1 MRSRLWPV
9 PVVVFLVIW
18 GLTTHGK
25 FSLTGDEP
33 HYLVM
38 AESLRADG
46 DLDLGNNYAP
56 SASPLAPE
64 PVAIEQHARLDRRGR
79 LRSVHDPGVAMLLL
93 PVYAVAVQVAGAV
106 PAAALASVRMTPGL
120 FIYAIV
126 SLAQLAL
133 ACLAMAL
140 LAAALVPA
148 VPIAH
153 ARAAVWIAA
162 LTPPLLANSF
172 LVFPE
177 VPALVVTCAVV
188 WACGAGRAR
197 SWSLPVAAVAI
208 GLLPWLHRKFAL
220 FALGLLFVLLW
231 ERRAEIRAAP
241 RRAALAGALFAAPVA
256 AFFALSWQ
264 WWGNLGGPTA
274 IDGVPLWIGS
284 LAMGAPGLLIDRE
297 NGLLVWG
304 PIHLVALVAWWQ
316 TRARTWPFAVPALL
330 LAVPCAAHNLWW
342 GGFAPAARFLVPLIP
357 FLAVALAPMLAG
369 RRVVRALVVL
379 GIPQLVICA
388 IGWQRPRVLWPRGDG
403 QNRVLEAIPGLGP
416 MLDAALPSFRT
427 GPLDPVAVAVTIA
440 VVAGVAVSLHYAMRP
455 AAATSPTSRAGT
467 S

>member
-133 ACLAMAL
+133 ACLAL
-140 LAAALVPA
+140 
-148 VPIAH
+148 
-153 ARAAVWIAA
+153 
-162 LTPPLLANSF
+162 
-172 LVFPE
+172 
-177 VPALVVTCAVV
+177 
-188 WACGAGRAR
+188 
-197 SWSLPVAAVAI
+197 SL
-208 GLLPWLHRKFAL
+208 
-220 FALGLLFVLLW
+220 
-231 ERRAEIRAAP
+231 
-241 RRAALAGALFAAPVA
+241 
-256 AFFALSWQ
+256 
-264 WWGNLGGPTA
+264 
-274 IDGVPLWIGS
+274 
-284 LAMGAPGLLIDRE
+284 
-297 NGLLVWG
+297 
-304 PIHLVALVAWWQ
+304 IH
-316 TRARTWPFAVPALL
+316 
-330 LAVPCAAHNLWW
+330 
-342 GGFAPAARFLVPLIP
+342 I
-357 FLAVALAPMLAG
+357 
-369 RRVVRALVVL
+369 
-379 GIPQLVICA
+379 
-388 IGWQRPRVLWPRGDG
+388 
-403 QNRVLEAIPGLGP
+403 
-416 MLDAALPSFRT
+416 
-427 GPLDPVAVAVTIA
+427 
-440 VVAGVAVSLHYAMRP
+440 
-455 AAATSPTSRAGT
+455 
-467 S
+467 